1 MDCDSLT
8 FSKEYSE
15 QRIARAEKALGKV
28 LVQKILAFALFLLGV
43 DRASIASLVSMPAGT
58 VRSLVRSFNY
68 NGIAALF
75 DRRTKTM
82 LPKQQQPSSRS
93 EPYIE
98 SDDEHLK
105 INLGN
110 GDSVIDIPVSN
121 HVQKR
126 VVLLSLLNG
135 KVLKCSEVASAIG
148 LSEDRTNKL
157 ARKLVQSDVEGIA
170 DQRRG
175 QQKEFLFTP
184 QMKSELIQQFVLDI
198 VSEGRTSGKQL
209 AQHLEERCQIT
220 LSSRTILHHLSK
232 LGLNHIKS
240 SLPLLLEEAKKKSS
254 KS

>member
-1 MDCDSLT
+1 MDCDNLT
-8 FSKEYSE
+8 FSQEYSK
-15 QRIARAEKALGKV
+15 QRIAKAEQAMGKV
-28 LVQKILAFALFLLGV
+28 LVQKILAFALFLLGL
-43 DRASIASLVSMPAGT
+43 DRASIASLLSMPAGT
-58 VRSLVRSFNY
+58 VRSLVRSFNN

-82 LPKQQQPSSRS
+82 LPRQQPFSRPDPFL
-93 EPYIE
+93 ET
-98 SDDEHLK
+98 DDEHLK
-105 INLGN
+105 INLGDD
-110 GDSVIDIPVSN
+110 GTVINIPISN
-121 HVQKR
+121 HAQKR
-126 VVLLSLLNG
+126 VVLLSLLNSN
-135 KVLKCSEVASAIG
+135 VLKCSGVAAAIG

-157 ARKLVQSDVEGIA
+157 ARKLAQTDVEGIV

-184 QMKSELIQQFVLDI
+184 QLKSELIQQFVIDI
-198 VSEGRTSGKQL
+198 VREGRTSGKQL
-209 AQHLEERCQIT
+209 ARHLEERCQIT

>member
-8 FSKEYSE
+8 FSQEYSG

-43 DRASIASLVSMPAGT
+43 DRTSIASLLSMPAGT
-58 VRSLVRSFNY
+58 VRSLVRSFN
-68 NGIAALF
+68 NKGIAALF

-82 LPKQQQPSSRS
+82 LPKQQQLTSRS

-105 INLGN
+105 VSLGN
-110 GDSVIDIPVSN
+110 NDLVIDIPVSN
-121 HVQKR
+121 PIQKR
-126 VVLLSLLNG
+126 VVLLSLLNS
-135 KVLKCSEVASAIG
+135 KVLKCAEVAAVIG

-157 ARKLVQSDVEGIA
+157 ARKLAQNDVESII
-170 DQRRG
+170 DQRQG
-175 QQKEFLFTP
+175 QKKEFLFTP
-184 QMKSELIQQFVLDI
+184 QLKSELIQQFVIDI

-209 AQHLEERCQIT
+209 AQHLEERCQIA